1 MSTSSA
7 PQPVIR
13 VARRRAKP
21 GCGPA
26 YEALIGG
33 MLADVKAVPGFIG
46 AEVLP
51 PATEGGEHQTILRF
65 ETQAGLDAWDSS
77 PERHAWHERLDVVA
91 EGTPDYQLLTGLEA
105 WFARAEVP
113 GHKPPKRWK
122 MAIVT
127 WLGIWPIVMVLQLF
141 LNPLI
146 EDVPFVLRVG
156 IFTIFVVAMITYL
169 VMPQLV
175 KLFRPWLARH

>member
-1 MSTSSA
+1 MSESTTS
-7 PQPVIR
+7 QPVIR

-33 MLADVKAVPGFIG
+33 MLADVRETPGFIG
-46 AEVLP
+46 AEVIP
-51 PATEGGEHQTILRF
+51 PATEDGEHQTILRF
-65 ETQAGLDAWDSS
+65 ETQEGLDAWDSS
-77 PERHAWHERLDVVA
+77 PVRDAWHERLDAVA
-91 EGTPDYQLLTGLEA
+91 EGAPDYQVLTGLEA

-127 WLGIWPIVMVLQLF
+127 WLGIWPIVMVLQLV

-146 EDVPFVLRVG
+146 EDVPFVPRVA
-156 IFTIFVVAMITYL
+156 IFTIFVVGLITYV

-175 KLFRPWLARH
+175 RLFRPWLARH